1 MERLNA
7 KDHKRVSSMDSFLQ
21 LLTGKLHQR
30 LRFSSKSPLTHCT
43 NYQTL
48 YETSN
53 PRLSVTFNKTCIKT
67 NPPLVSNVLHD
78 FCHTPEA
85 AQALTETL
93 SSLILISNAIVSL
106 WLYSLNFHHKFDIT
120 TTIPLNMFVK
130 TSCELKRGDK
140 G

>member
-93 SSLILISNAIVSL
+93 SSLILYRMLLSRYGYTLSTSIISSIL
-106 WLYSLNFHHKFDIT
+106 RLLFHLIC
-120 TTIPLNMFVK
+120 L
-130 TSCELKRGDK
+130 
-140 G
+140 